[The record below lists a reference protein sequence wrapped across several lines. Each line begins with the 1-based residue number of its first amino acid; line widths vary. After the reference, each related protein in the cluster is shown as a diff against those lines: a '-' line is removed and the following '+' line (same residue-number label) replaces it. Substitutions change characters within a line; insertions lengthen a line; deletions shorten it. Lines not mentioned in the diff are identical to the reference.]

1 MQLFKAGKKSKSS
14 FFHSFLAVFPLLVM
28 QQVSS
33 FFKQVWFFLKKN
45 GFALLGF
52 FSWVPY
58 MQILDMNIISSGK
71 VSIVSVNRAGGSG
84 GVLRPVGVLEGGAPL
99 ENV

>member
-1 MQLFKAGKKSKSS
+1 MQLFKAGKKSKS
-14 FFHSFLAVFPLLVM
+14 SFLAVFPLLVM

-33 FFKQVWFFLKKN
+33 FFKQVWFFLKN
-45 GFALLGF
+45 GFVLLGF